1 MFFWNLRENM
11 RKEEVE
17 LFGLNIGD
25 NLKKMRVKKLL
36 LD

>member
-1 MFFWNLRENM
+1 MSSWNPRENM

-17 LFGLNIGD
+17 SIGSNIGD
-25 NLKKMRVKKLL
+25 NLKKMRAKKLP

>member
-17 LFGLNIGD
+17 LIGLNIGD